1 MQQHAHNYASSGTW
15 LWLVQRTLF
24 WWPLFQIC
32 YRENTIYGIKWA
44 CYVRWTPVQ
53 GSRLCIVDCS
63 FRVKII
69 KELHQGH
76 DQTLQL
82 VSSSYYWPIMHKEV
96 ARFIERCRVC
106 QLSKGKATNV
116 GLYMLLLILTKPWS
130 DVSMDFV
137 LGLPR
142 TQRGFDST
150 NVVHIAQLYF
160 REVYRLHGLP
170 TSIVSDR
177 DTRFLSH
184 FWHSLWKLVNTSLNF
199 SSA

>member
-15 LWLVQRTLF
+15 LWLVQF
-24 WWPLFQIC
+24 WCPLFQIC
-32 YRENTIYGIKWA
+32 YRENTICGIKGA

-53 GSRLCIVDCS
+53 GSRLCIADCS

-96 ARFIERCRVC
+96 AWFIERCRVC

-116 GLYMLLLILTKPWS
+116 GLYMLLLILTKPWF
-130 DVSMDFV
+130 DVNMDFV

-160 REVYRLHGLP
+160 REVYRLHVLP

-184 FWHSLWKLVNTSLNF
+184 FRHSLWKLVNTSLNF